1 MTHYME
7 VRLETVKSVRV
18 PLITGLLAAIGATA
32 CCSAPLIFVALGLG
46 GAWMSSLRAL
56 EPYAPFFMA
65 AAALFLGIAFY
76 RLYILP
82 RRCAP
87 GAVCVVPVVQKRQR
101 IAFWVVTK
109 VVLLVMLFPFI
120 AHWFY

>member
-32 CCSAPLIFVALGLG
+32 CCSAPLIFVALGVG

-56 EPYAPFFMA
+56 EPNAPFLMA
-65 AAALFLGIAFY
+65 ATALFLGIAFY

-87 GAVCVVPVVQKRQR
+87 GDVCVVPAVQKRQR

-109 VVLLVMLFPFI
+109 VVLLVMLFPFV

>member
-1 MTHYME
+1 ME
-7 VRLETVKSVRV
+7 TLKSVRV

-32 CCSAPLIFVALGLG
+32 CCTAPLIFVALGLG
-46 GAWMSSLRAL
+46 GAWMSSLHAL

-65 AAALFLGIAFY
+65 ATALFLGIAFY

-87 GAVCVVPVVQKRQR
+87 GTACIAPAVQKHQRMRQR

-109 VVLLVMLFPFI
+109 VVLLVMLFPFF